1 MMKIG
6 TINPL
11 KALMLLFM
19 ATSLVVFTS
28 CSSDDDGDD
37 DTDPEPT
44 QTILEIAQGE
54 PQLSELVSYLS
65 AYPDLVDLLGAPGD
79 LTVFAPTNAAFESLL
94 ATPGFP
100 QDVESINPDIIEEV
114 LAYHVSSTRYE
125 SDDLTSGTTIT
136 TLSSQN
142 EQITVNPDG
151 TLLTGATNSAIE
163 IATADIQATNGVVH
177 TTASVLIPPSI
188 GSSLA
193 PILGTNAGT
202 LLLGADFSILASA
215 INKADVYAAENSL
228 PTLVSILSGEAD
240 HTVFAPSNATF
251 EAADLTADSFDGATW
266 YGIIANHVVTPEG
279 FPSGET
285 PGVITPG
292 DLTLGATFTSAAGA
306 TLTVAATDAPTTPE
320 ILTGIVINGGS
331 PDGNAQVA
339 IPGTGQD
346 GLDNSN
352 GVVHVIAGILL
363 PPSPQ

>member
-1 MMKIG
+1 MKIG

-65 AYPDLVDLLGAPGD
+65 AYPDLVALLGAPGD
-79 LTVFAPTNAAFESLL
+79 LTVFAPTNAAFDGLL

-125 SDDLTSGTTIT
+125 SGDLTSGTKIT

-202 LLLGADFSILASA
+202 LLLGADFSILAAA

-228 PTLVSILSGEAD
+228 PTLVSILSGSAV

-251 EAADLTADSFDGATW
+251 EAAGLTADSFDGATW
-266 YGIIANHVVTPEG
+266 YGIIANHVV
-279 FPSGET
+279 
-285 PGVITPG
+285 PGQEIAPG

-306 TLTVAATDAPTTPE
+306 TLTVAAIDAPTTPE

-352 GVVHVIAGILL
+352 GVVHVIAGVLL